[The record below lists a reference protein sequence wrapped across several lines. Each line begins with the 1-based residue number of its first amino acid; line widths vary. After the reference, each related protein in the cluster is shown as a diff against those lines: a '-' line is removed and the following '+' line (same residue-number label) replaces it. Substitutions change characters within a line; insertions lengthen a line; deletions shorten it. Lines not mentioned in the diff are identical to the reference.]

1 MKAGHLISP
10 TFSWVRRLS
19 WVSVIIAVVS
29 LPRILA
35 GLFPL
40 HSSGVAGDPV
50 SEAAERP
57 GSVPTSRER
66 AIAAPHADA
75 RSLAV
80 GGDHPPIEI
89 RARVQDPDR
98 PGLGVR

>member
-1 MKAGHLISP
+1 MKAGQVIK
-10 TFSWVRRLS
+10 RLS

-50 SEAAERP
+50 IEAAERL
-57 GSVPTSRER
+57 GSAPTSRER
-66 AIAAPHADA
+66 AISAP
-75 RSLAV
+75 
-80 GGDHPPIEI
+80 
-89 RARVQDPDR
+89 RA
-98 PGLGVR
+98 LGERREEAKSSNSPVPSPSTEQAMLQSVD